1 MFKNGTKILTLVI
14 KNFKMDFLKSI
25 IKKEFNYAGLKLEEG
40 KKKKGGGG
48 GGDILSFTLKM
59 GRVSWTSY
67 VYWAILVWQWL
78 YVFITLD

>member
-1 MFKNGTKILTLVI
+1 MKTPGADSGHRAITKHSFMFKNGTKILTLVI

-48 GGDILSFTLKM
+48 GGGDILSFTLKM
-59 GRVSWTSY
+59 GRVS
-67 VYWAILVWQWL
+67 
-78 YVFITLD
+78 